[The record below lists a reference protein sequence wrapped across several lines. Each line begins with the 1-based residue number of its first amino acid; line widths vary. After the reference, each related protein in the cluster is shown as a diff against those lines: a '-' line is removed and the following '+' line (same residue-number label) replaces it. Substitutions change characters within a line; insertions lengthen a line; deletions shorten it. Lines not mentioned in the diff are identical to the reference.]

1 MQVSQLIF
9 ILANFI
15 TASTLAAIIWLYIDA
30 LLLKIEIKT
39 ILRATGLILLT
50 ASFALNLISSFS
62 TINGSQFTFW
72 IQSLGLWL
80 IFASFIIDSHS
91 KLRFISVIAIASLLL
106 FKSHQ
111 LLAVQNLL
119 ISINVFEIAYNNQHR
134 DLIPFGAGFL
144 LMTTA
149 EFFYYL
155 NDVKGF
161 QNISVAGDF
170 LYIFASIALFIWLWS
185 YLAIRFNLA
194 QKFPRM
200 I

>member
-1 MQVSQLIF
+1 M
-9 ILANFI
+9 
-15 TASTLAAIIWLYIDA
+15 
-30 LLLKIEIKT
+30 
-39 ILRATGLILLT
+39 
-50 ASFALNLISSFS
+50 
-62 TINGSQFTFW
+62 
-72 IQSLGLWL
+72 QSLGLWL

-91 KLRFISVIAIASLLL
+91 KLRFITVIAIVSLFL

-111 LLAVQNLL
+111 ILAVQNLL
-119 ISINVFEIAYNNQHR
+119 ISLNVFEIAYNTKHR

-155 NDVKGF
+155 DKVEGF
-161 QNISVAGDF
+161 QNIGVAGDF
-170 LYIFASIALFIWLWS
+170 LYIFASIALSIWLWS
-185 YLAIRFNLA
+185 YLAIRFSFA